1 VVRALATFEY
11 AESPVTLCARTRYV
25 YGVRDASPVFVN
37 VVAVPATIA
46 TCAKL
51 VQFDPWQRSILIS
64 L

>member
-1 VVRALATFEY
+1 
-11 AESPVTLCARTRYV
+11 
-25 YGVRDASPVFVN
+25 VFVN